1 MIMDQVRRIIDARTM
16 PYPGALMRLI
26 EAMHEEE
33 VGSAVEVLVADRE
46 SETDI
51 PAWVHKAHH
60 EMIDT
65 IVDDRYTGFV
75 VKRVA

>member
-1 MIMDQVRRIIDARTM
+1 MNTEVRRMIDGRTM
-16 PYPGALMRLI
+16 RYPGALMSLI
-26 EAMHEEE
+26 GAMHEEE
-33 VGSAVEVLVADRE
+33 LGSAVEVLVSDRE

-60 EMIDT
+60 ELIET

>member
-1 MIMDQVRRIIDARTM
+1 MNSEVRRLIDGRTM
-16 PYPGALMRLI
+16 AYPGPLMSLI
-26 EAMHEEE
+26 GAMHEGD

-60 EMIDT
+60 ELIET
-65 IVDDRYTGFV
+65 IVDDSYTGFV

>member
-1 MIMDQVRRIIDARTM
+1 MTTDQVRRLIDARTM
-16 PYPGALMRLI
+16 LYPGALMSLI
-26 EAMHEEE
+26 DAMHEEE

-51 PAWVHKAHH
+51 PAWIRKAHH
-60 EMIDT
+60 EMIET

-75 VKRVA
+75 VKKVA